1 MASSLSFLQEFH
13 EMYSEISTGKAIIRS
28 LRTLKELREVEGN
41 ITGVD
46 TNREFCYLACHIRGK
61 KVEEVDGKK
70 RCMYCGEYTFRDIFR
85 YNVEVVVAD
94 ETDNAKLIMWN
105 RASEK
110 LIGEPAE
117 DGDTARTMPDD
128 IAEKFLGR
136 ERLFEVII
144 SSEQLYVD
152 SRLTVDEEINDVYI
166 MKNFPDYE
174 SNSEYDSFLQ
184 SLYYVEKDNRAVNKS
199 VQADDQVTENATK
212 ETANEF
218 DSDAIQTKKK
228 QKREGTDIDK

>member
-1 MASSLSFLQEFH
+1 MDSSPSFLQEFH
-13 EMYSEISTGKAIIRS
+13 EIYSEVSNGKAVVQT
-28 LRTLKELREVEGN
+28 LRTLKELREKKDVVYWVEGT

-46 TNREFCYLACHIRGK
+46 TNREFCYLACRICGK

-70 RCMYCGEYTFRDIFR
+70 MCMLCGEYTFRDIFR

-94 ETDNAKLIMWN
+94 ESDSAKLIMWN

-117 DGDTARTMPDD
+117 DVIALYGDTDRTMPDD

-136 ERLFEVII
+136 EGIFEVVV
-144 SSEQLYVD
+144 SSEQLHVD
-152 SRLTVDEEINDVYI
+152 GFNVSRLTVDEEIKDVYI

-174 SNSEYDSFLQ
+174 SNSEDDSFLQ
-184 SLYYVEKDNRAVNKS
+184 SLYYVEKDDRVVNKS
-199 VQADDQVTENATK
+199 VQADDQVADNATK
-212 ETANEF
+212 DTADE
-218 DSDAIQTKKK
+218 
-228 QKREGTDIDK
+228 ID